1 MSEVERR
8 AEGAEGHTLYERVPS
23 TALGVLRQAQDDK
36 GGLHAKRGC
45 MARTL
50 RLGIDVGGTFTDV
63 VAIDAETREVAARV
77 KVPTTHTAAEGVAAG
92 IVSGIEALFE
102 QSGIHPG
109 EVAFIAHS
117 TTQATNALLEG
128 DVASV
133 GVLGLIDGFAPLA
146 RLQMRFPDLELAPR
160 VPFEARFRFVRAGDG
175 NAAHAAIESLR
186 EYGTQAIAVSQAFSV
201 DRPGAE
207 AAAVADA
214 RAQGLYATAGHE
226 VSSMYGLRA
235 RTRTAALN
243 AAILPKMVRTARMTD
258 DAVKRATIAAPLMVM
273 RSDGGVMDV
282 REMERRPILTL
293 LSGPAAGVAGA
304 LLHENVTDGIFIEVG
319 GTSADCSAI
328 RAGMP
333 QMRPARVGG
342 HRTMLRTLDV
352 RTLAIAGGSM
362 IRANERAIVDVGP
375 RSAHIAG
382 LKYASFVE
390 PEIFEGARVER
401 MRPTPHDT
409 ADYVAIVARDG
420 TRIALTPTCA
430 SNVLGFVPESAFAR
444 GNAQSARRGFEVLAR
459 ELNGDAEAL
468 ATALLEIAS
477 GKVIAAIEELIADYE
492 LDRETLVVVGG
503 GGGAAALVP
512 YAARRTGFEF
522 RLARDAEVISPIG
535 VALALVREVVERTIV
550 EPTPED
556 IIRIRREA
564 QDAVVAA
571 GASPERVEVAVEI
584 DTQRNLVRATASGAS
599 ELAESAAHRVESL
612 DDLHAQ
618 AARLLRARGEEVAC
632 VAQTA
637 ALFVYERIR
646 TAGARFGRRRTV
658 RDVRVLDRTGV
669 GRLAL
674 RDAFIT
680 QTMAGKAL
688 DLLPRAVE
696 EATAF
701 GDVGRA
707 LPDIYVMHGARIADF
722 SGLAAAEQAVA
733 LAAEELAGREPDA
746 PVVILTASRPA

>member
-1 MSEVERR
+1 MSR
-8 AEGAEGHTLYERVPS
+8 
-23 TALGVLRQAQDDK
+23 K
-36 GGLHAKRGC
+36 
-45 MARTL
+45 L

-63 VAIDAETREVAARV
+63 VAVDAETRTVAARV
-77 KVPTTHTAAEGVAAG
+77 KVPTTHTAPEGVAAG
-92 IVSGIEALFE
+92 IVAGIEAIFA
-102 QSGIHPG
+102 QSGVSAG

-128 DVASV
+128 DVANV
-133 GVLGLIDGFAPLA
+133 GVLGLVDGFGLLA
-146 RLQMRFPDLELAPR
+146 RLQMRFPRLQLAPGI
-160 VPFEARFRFVRAGDG
+160 PFEARFGFSRAGDG
-175 NAAHAAIESLR
+175 MHEALERLR
-186 EYGTQAIAVSQAFSV
+186 DGGAQAIAVSQAFAV
-201 DRPGAE
+201 DNPGAE
-207 AAAVADA
+207 TAAVADA
-214 RAQGLYATAGHE
+214 RALGLYATAGHE

-258 DAVKRATIAAPLMVM
+258 DAVKRATISAPLMVM

-352 RTLAIAGGSM
+352 RTLGIAGGSM
-362 IRANERAIVDVGP
+362 IRVNDRNIVDVGP

-382 LKYASFVE
+382 LKYASFLE
-390 PEIFEGARVER
+390 PQLFDGARIEHI
-401 MRPTPHDT
+401 RPTEHDT
-409 ADYVAIVARDG
+409 PDYAAVVARDG

-430 SNVLGFVPESAFAR
+430 SNMLGYVPEYAFAR
-444 GNAQSARRGFEVLAR
+444 GNGEAARRGFEVLAR
-459 ELNGDAEAL
+459 HLNSQPEQL
-468 ATALLEIAS
+468 ARDLLDIAS
-477 GKVIAAIEELIADYE
+477 AKVIAAVDELIADYE
-492 LDRETLVVVGG
+492 LDRDTLVVVGG

-512 YAARRTGFEF
+512 YVAERSGVEF

-550 EPTPED
+550 DPTPDD
-556 IIRIRREA
+556 IVRIRRQA

-571 GASPERVEVAVEI
+571 GASPERVEVAIEI
-584 DTQRNLVRATASGAS
+584 DPQRNLVRATASGAS
-599 ELAESAAHRVESL
+599 ELAESAAHKIE
-612 DDLHAQ
+612 DQ
-618 AARLLRARGEEVAC
+618 AALSAAAATLLRGTPEEARRI
-632 VAQTA
+632 A
-637 ALFVYERIR
+637 ATDSLVVFERTR
-646 TAGARFGRRRTV
+646 AMRGRFGRSRTV

-674 RDAFIT
+674 RDAFVR
-680 QTMAGKAL
+680 QSRGGDAL
-688 DLLPRAVE
+688 HDLRTAVE

-707 LPDIYVMHGARIADF
+707 LPDIYVLHGARIADF
-722 SGLAAAEQAVA
+722 SGLASAEQAAA
-733 LAAEELAGREPDA
+733 LAEEELAGRDEDA

>member
-1 MSEVERR
+1 
-8 AEGAEGHTLYERVPS
+8 
-23 TALGVLRQAQDDK
+23 
-36 GGLHAKRGC
+36 

-63 VAIDAETREVAARV
+63 VAIDAQTREVVARV
-77 KVPTTHTAAEGVAAG
+77 KVPTTHSAQEGVAAG
-92 IVSGIEALFE
+92 IVAGIEALFA
-102 QSGIHPG
+102 QSGIDPDD
-109 EVAFIAHS
+109 VAFIAHS

-128 DVASV
+128 DVATV
-133 GVLGLIDGFAPLA
+133 GVLGLLDGFAPLA
-146 RLQMRFPDLELAPR
+146 RIQIRFPQLQLAPG
-160 VPFEARFRFVRAGDG
+160 VPFETRFAFARAGDG
-175 NAAHAAIESLR
+175 NTAHAAISNLQAE
-186 EYGTQAIAVSQAFSV
+186 GAQAIAVSQPFAV
-201 DRPGAE
+201 DRPDAE

-258 DAVKRATIAAPLMVM
+258 DAVKRAAILSPLMVM

-362 IRANERAIVDVGP
+362 IRANDRNIVDVGP

-382 LKYASFVE
+382 LKYASFVD
-390 PEIFEGARVER
+390 PALFDGAKIER
-401 MRPTPHDT
+401 MRPTPHDSE
-409 ADYVAIVARDG
+409 DYTAIVARDG
-420 TRIALTPTCA
+420 TRVALTPTCA
-430 SNVLGFVPESAFAR
+430 SNMLGFVPESAFAR
-444 GNAQSARRGFEVLAR
+444 GNAQAARRGFEVLAQA
-459 ELNGDAEAL
+459 LDGDAESL
-468 ATALLEIAS
+468 ARDLLEIAS
-477 GKVIAAIEELIADYE
+477 ARVIAAIEELIADYE

-512 YAARRTGFEF
+512 YAAQRTGFEF

-550 EPTPED
+550 DPSPDD

-584 DTQRNLVRATASGAS
+584 DAQRNLVRATASGAS
-599 ELAESAAHRVESL
+599 ELAESAAHRVES
-612 DDLHAQ
+612 DEDLRTY
-618 AARLLRARGEEVAC
+618 AARLMRAAPEDVTLA
-632 VAQTA
+632 AQTG
-637 ALFVYERIR
+637 ALFVYERER
-646 TAGARFGRRRTV
+646 HSRRRLGRARIT
-658 RDVRVLDRTGV
+658 RDLRVLDRTGV

-680 QTMAGKAL
+680 QTTASQAL
-688 DLLPRAVE
+688 NVLPAAIE

-707 LPDIYVMHGARIADF
+707 LPDIYVLHGARIADF

-733 LAAEELAGREPDA
+733 LASEELAGRAPDA
-746 PVVILTASRPA
+746 PAVILTASRPA

>member
-1 MSEVERR
+1 MSRR
-8 AEGAEGHTLYERVPS
+8 
-23 TALGVLRQAQDDK
+23 
-36 GGLHAKRGC
+36 
-45 MARTL
+45 L

-63 VAIDAETREVAARV
+63 VAVDAQTRSVAARV
-77 KVPTTHTAAEGVAAG
+77 KLPTTHTAPEGVAAG
-92 IVSGIEALFE
+92 IIAGIEAIFA
-102 QSGIHPG
+102 QSGVSSA

-128 DVASV
+128 DVADV
-133 GVLGLIDGFAPLA
+133 GVLGLLDGFATLA
-146 RLQMRFPDLELAPR
+146 RLQMRFPRLELAPG
-160 VPFEARFRFVRAGDG
+160 VPFHTRFAFARTGD
-175 NAAHAAIESLR
+175 AAHTALERLRAA
-186 EYGTQAIAVSQAFSV
+186 GAQAIAVSQAFGV
-201 DRPGAE
+201 DRPDAE
-207 AAAVADA
+207 SAVVAQA
-214 RAQGLYATAGHE
+214 RALGMYATAGHE

-243 AAILPKMVRTARMTD
+243 AAILPKMVRTARMTE
-258 DAVKRATIAAPLMVM
+258 DAVQRAAISAPLMVM

-352 RTLAIAGGSM
+352 RTLGIAGGSM
-362 IRANERAIVDVGP
+362 IRINDRNIVDVGP

-382 LKYASFVE
+382 LKYASFVD
-390 PEIFEGARVER
+390 PEIFDGARVEHI
-401 MRPTPHDT
+401 RPTEHDT
-409 ADYVAIVARDG
+409 PDYAAIVVRDG
-420 TRIALTPTCA
+420 TRVALTPTCA
-430 SNVLGFVPESAFAR
+430 SNVLGFVPEGAFAR
-444 GNAQSARRGFEVLAR
+444 GNALAARRGFEVLAAH
-459 ELNGDAEAL
+459 LGSDAEQL
-468 ATALLEIAS
+468 ARDLLDVAS
-477 GKVIAAIEELIADYE
+477 AKVIAAVNELIADYE

-512 YAARRTGFEF
+512 YTAQRTGLEF

-550 EPTPED
+550 DPTPDD
-556 IIRIRREA
+556 IVRIRREA

-599 ELAESAAHRVESL
+599 ELAESAAHIVEDEASL
-612 DDLHAQ
+612 AGM
-618 AARLLRARGEEVAC
+618 AAALLRTDAGDVRRVAHTDGLAVFERTRASRG
-632 VAQTA
+632 
-637 ALFVYERIR
+637 
-646 TAGARFGRRRTV
+646 RFGRANIV
-658 RDVRVLDRTGV
+658 RDLRVLDRSGV

-674 RDAFIT
+674 RDAFVRQSRGADAI
-680 QTMAGKAL
+680 A
-688 DLLPRAVE
+688 DLRQAVE
-696 EATAF
+696 DATAF

-707 LPDIYVMHGARIADF
+707 LPDIYVLHGARIADF
-722 SGLAAAEQAVA
+722 SGLASAEQAVA
-733 LAAEELAGREPDA
+733 LAEEELAGRDGDA
-746 PVVILTASRPA
+746 PVAIVTASRPA

>member
-1 MSEVERR
+1 
-8 AEGAEGHTLYERVPS
+8 
-23 TALGVLRQAQDDK
+23 
-36 GGLHAKRGC
+36 
-45 MARTL
+45 
-50 RLGIDVGGTFTDV
+50 
-63 VAIDAETREVAARV
+63 VAIDARTREVAARV
-77 KVPTTHTAAEGVAAG
+77 KVPTSHRAPEGVAAG
-92 IVSGIEALFE
+92 IVAGIEALFA
-102 QSGIHPG
+102 QNALAPDD
-109 EVAFIAHS
+109 VAFIAHS

-128 DVASV
+128 DVARV
-133 GVLGLIDGFAPLA
+133 GVLGLLDGFAPFA
-146 RLQMRFPDLELAPR
+146 RLQMRFPQLQLAPG
-160 VPFEARFRFVRAGDG
+160 VPFETDFAFARAGDG
-175 NAAHAAIESLR
+175 NAAHDAIARLR
-186 EYGTQAIAVSQAFSV
+186 EGGVQAVAVTQAFGV
-201 DRPGAE
+201 DRPDAE
-207 AAAVADA
+207 TAAAADA

-243 AAILPKMVRTARMTD
+243 AAILPKMVRTAKMTD
-258 DAVKRATIAAPLMVM
+258 DAVHRAAISAPLMVM

-362 IRANERAIVDVGP
+362 VRAADRRLLDVGP

-382 LKYASFVE
+382 LQYASFSE
-390 PEIFEGARVER
+390 PGLFDGARVER
-401 MRPTPHDT
+401 IQPTAHDP

-420 TRIALTPTCA
+420 TRIAITPTCA
-430 SNVLGFVPESAFAR
+430 SNMLGYVPESAFAR
-444 GNAQSARRGFEVLAR
+444 GNAQAARRAFEVLGAQLHVDS
-459 ELNGDAEAL
+459 EQLAED
-468 ATALLEIAS
+468 LLEIAS
-477 GKVIAAIEELIADYE
+477 AKVIAAIEELIADYE

-503 GGGAAALVP
+503 GGGAASLVP
-512 YAARRTGFEF
+512 YTAKRAGVDC

-550 EPTPED
+550 DPTPEE
-556 IIRIRREA
+556 ILRIRREA

-571 GASPERVEVAVEI
+571 GASADRIEVAVEI

-599 ELAESAAHRVESL
+599 EIAQSSAQREKSDEELRAI
-612 DDLHAQ
+612 
-618 AARLLRARGEEVAC
+618 AARLLRTPQAERLAATDALMVFGHARL
-632 VAQTA
+632 T
-637 ALFVYERIR
+637 
-646 TAGARFGRRRTV
+646 
-658 RDVRVLDRTGV
+658 RVLDRTGV

-674 RDAFIT
+674 RDALVR
-680 QTMAGKAL
+680 QTTASAAMDAL
-688 DLLPRAVE
+688 REAIE

-707 LPDIYVMHGARIADF
+707 LPDVYVLHGARIADF
-722 SGLAAAEQAVA
+722 SGLAAAEQALA
-733 LAAEELAGREPDA
+733 LAQEELAGRAPEA
-746 PVVILTASRPA
+746 PVVILAASRPA

>member
-1 MSEVERR
+1 
-8 AEGAEGHTLYERVPS
+8 L
-23 TALGVLRQAQDDK
+23 
-36 GGLHAKRGC
+36 
-45 MARTL
+45 ARTL

-63 VAIDAETREVAARV
+63 VAVDARTRSVVARV
-77 KVPTTHTAAEGVAAG
+77 KVPTSHTAPEGVAAG
-92 IVSGIEALFE
+92 IVAGIQALFE
-102 QSGIHPG
+102 QSEIAPD

-128 DVASV
+128 DVALV
-133 GVLGLIDGFAPLA
+133 GVLGLLDGFAPLA
-146 RLQMRFPDLELAPR
+146 RLQMRFPQLQLAPG
-160 VPFEARFRFVRAGDG
+160 VPFETRFAFARGGDG
-175 NAAHAAIESLR
+175 NASRRAIESLR
-186 EYGTQAIAVSQAFSV
+186 EQGAEAIAVTQAFAV
-201 DRPGAE
+201 DRPDTE
-207 AAAVADA
+207 TTAAADA
-214 RAQGLYATAGHE
+214 RALGLYATAGHE

-243 AAILPKMVRTARMTD
+243 AAILPKMVRTAKMTD
-258 DAVKRATIAAPLMVM
+258 DAVKRAAISAPLMVM

-362 IRANERAIVDVGP
+362 VRANDRNIIDVGP

-390 PEIFEGARVER
+390 PELFDGAHVER
-401 MRPTPHDT
+401 MRPTPHDPD
-409 ADYVAIVARDG
+409 DYIAIVAADG

-430 SNVLGFVPESAFAR
+430 SNMLGFVPEQAFAR
-444 GNAQSARRGFEVLAR
+444 GNAESARRGFAVLAAY
-459 ELNGDAEAL
+459 LNAEPEQL
-468 ATALLEIAS
+468 ARDLLDIAS
-477 GKVIAAIEELIADYE
+477 AKVIAAIDELIADYE
-492 LDRETLVVVGG
+492 LDRETLAVVGG

-512 YAARRTGFEF
+512 YAARRTGVEF

-550 EPTPED
+550 DPSPED
-556 IIRIRREA
+556 IVRMRREA

-584 DTQRNLVRATASGAS
+584 DTQRNLVRATASGAT
-599 ELAESAAHRVESL
+599 EIAESAAHRLQNDEEL
-612 DDLHAQ
+612 LAT
-618 AARLLRARGEEVAC
+618 AARLMRADAGVTRVA
-632 VAQTA
+632 ATD
-637 ALFVYERIR
+637 ALMVFQRERHVTSR
-646 TAGARFGRRRTV
+646 MRRRKIV
-658 RDVRVLDRTGV
+658 SDLRVLDRTGV

-674 RDAFIT
+674 RDAIVR
-680 QTMAGKAL
+680 QTVAAHAL
-688 DLLPRAVE
+688 ETLRAVVE

-707 LPDIYVMHGARIADF
+707 LPDIYVLHGARIADF
-722 SGLAAAEQAVA
+722 SGLAQGDQAVA
-733 LAAEELAGREPDA
+733 LAEEELAGRADDA
-746 PVVILTASRPA
+746 PVVILAASRPA

>member
-1 MSEVERR
+1 
-8 AEGAEGHTLYERVPS
+8 
-23 TALGVLRQAQDDK
+23 
-36 GGLHAKRGC
+36 
-45 MARTL
+45 MARKI

-63 VAIDAETREVAARV
+63 VAIDAATRSVVSRM
-77 KVPTTHTAAEGVAAG
+77 KVPTTHTAPEGVAAG
-92 IVSGIEALFE
+92 IVQGIQALFARAE
-102 QSGIHPG
+102 IQPH

-128 DVASV
+128 DVALV
-133 GVLGLIDGFAPLA
+133 GVLGLLDGFAPFS
-146 RLQMRFPDLELAPR
+146 RFQMRFPRLQLAPG
-160 VPFEARFRFVRAGDG
+160 VPFEARFAFARAGDG
-175 NAAHAAIESLR
+175 RSAHYAINSLR
-186 EYGTQAIAVSQAFSV
+186 EAGAQAVAVSQAFAV
-201 DRPGAE
+201 DNPEAE
-207 AAAVADA
+207 TAAVADA
-214 RAQGLYATAGHE
+214 RAQGLFATAGHE

-282 REMERRPILTL
+282 REMERRPIMTL

-362 IRANERAIVDVGP
+362 IRVNDANIIDVGP

-382 LKYASFVE
+382 LKYASFVD
-390 PEIFEGARVER
+390 PELLDGARVELI
-401 MRPTPHDT
+401 RPTEHDP
-409 ADYVAIVARDG
+409 ADYVALVARDG

-430 SNVLGFVPESAFAR
+430 SNMLGFVPEHAFAR
-444 GNAQSARRGFEVLAR
+444 GNAEAARRGFEVLGATLQR
-459 ELNGDAEAL
+459 DAKSL
-468 ATALLEIAS
+468 ATDLLDIAS
-477 GKVIAAIEELIADYE
+477 AKVIAAIDELIADYE
-492 LDRETLVVVGG
+492 LDRDTLVVVGG

-512 YAARRTGFEF
+512 YAARKTGFEF

-535 VALALVREVVERTIV
+535 VALALVREVIERTIV
-550 EPTPED
+550 EPSPED
-556 IIRIRREA
+556 VIRIRREA

-584 DTQRNLVRATASGAS
+584 DPQRNLVRATASGAS
-599 ELAESAAHRVESL
+599 ELAESAAHRIETPQAL
-612 DDLHAQ
+612 RAQ
-618 AARLLRARGEEVAC
+618 AAALMRAAADNVTP
-632 VAQTA
+632 VAQTDG
-637 ALFVYERIR
+637 LHVFERVR
-646 TAGARFGRRRTV
+646 EVHTRMRRRRSL

-674 RDAFIT
+674 RDAFVAET
-680 QTMAGKAL
+680 TAGDAL
-688 DLLPRAVE
+688 DVLRAAVE

-707 LPDIYVMHGARIADF
+707 LPDIYVLHGARIADF
-722 SGLAAAEQAVA
+722 SGLASAEQAVA
-733 LAAEELAGREPDA
+733 LAAEELEGRAPDA
-746 PVVILTASRPA
+746 PVVILTSSRPA

>member
-1 MSEVERR
+1 MR
-8 AEGAEGHTLYERVPS
+8 
-23 TALGVLRQAQDDK
+23 K
-36 GGLHAKRGC
+36 
-45 MARTL
+45 L

-63 VAIDAETREVAARV
+63 VAVDAQSRSVIARV
-77 KVPTTHTAAEGVAAG
+77 KVPTTHTAPEGVAAG
-92 IVSGIEALFE
+92 IIAGIEAIFE
-102 QSGIHPG
+102 QSGIAAG

-133 GVLGLIDGFAPLA
+133 GVLGLLDAFGTLA
-146 RLQMRFPDLELAPR
+146 RMQMRFPRLQLAPG
-160 VPFEARFRFVRAGDG
+160 VPFEASFAFARRGDAAHEALEELRAGG
-175 NAAHAAIESLR
+175 A
-186 EYGTQAIAVSQAFSV
+186 QAIAVSQAFSV
-201 DRPGAE
+201 DRPQAE
-207 AAAVADA
+207 TAAVADA
-214 RAQGLYATAGHE
+214 RALGLYATAGHE

-243 AAILPKMVRTARMTD
+243 AAILPKMVKTARMTD

-352 RTLAIAGGSM
+352 RTLGIAGGSM
-362 IRANERAIVDVGP
+362 IRVNDRNITDVGP

-390 PEIFEGARVER
+390 PALFDGARVEHI
-401 MRPTPHDT
+401 RPTEHDT
-409 ADYVAIVARDG
+409 PDYAVIVTPDG
-420 TRIALTPTCA
+420 TRVALTPTCA
-430 SNVLGFVPESAFAR
+430 SNMLGYVPENAFAR
-444 GNAQSARRGFEVLAR
+444 GNVESARRGFEVLAAH
-459 ELNGDAEAL
+459 LQSQPDQL
-468 ATALLEIAS
+468 ARDLLDIAS
-477 GKVIAAIEELIADYE
+477 SKVLAAVEELIADYE
-492 LDRETLVVVGG
+492 LDRQTLVVVGG

-512 YAARRTGFEF
+512 YVARRSGVEF

-550 EPTPED
+550 DPSADD
-556 IIRIRREA
+556 IVRIRREA

-571 GASPERVEVAVEI
+571 GASPERVEVAIEI

-599 ELAESAAHRVESL
+599 ELAESAAHRIEDESEL
-612 DDLHAQ
+612 VRV
-618 AARLLRARGEEVAC
+618 AAGLLRT
-632 VAQTA
+632 QPA
-637 ALFVYERIR
+637 ALRKTAE
-646 TAGARFGRRRTV
+646 TAGLVVFECERTLPGRFGRSRTV
-658 RDVRVLDRTGV
+658 RDLRVLDRTGV

-674 RDAFIT
+674 RDAFVR
-680 QTMAGKAL
+680 QARAGSAL
-688 DLLPRAVE
+688 DKLRAAVE

-707 LPDIYVMHGARIADF
+707 LPDMYVLHGARIADF
-722 SGLAAAEQAVA
+722 SGLASAEQAAA
-733 LAAEELAGREPDA
+733 LAEEELAGRDPGA
-746 PVVILTASRPA
+746 PVAILTASRPA